1 MIRRPPRSTR
11 TDTLV
16 PDTTLFRSVDEGR
29 DHELLAAVG
38 VLRQPVGAADQRRG
52 AQRGGH
58 HPHRRDRA
66 ERDGV
71 PDVLLRDLRVHRGGG
86 VRLVCQALS
95 AAGPLPELTGATT
108 RPATRKHLPMNL
120 SITLI
125 IVIATGIV
133 SWLAFN
139 NRQLLDRLILRSEEH
154 TYELQSLMRTSYAV

>member
-1 MIRRPPRSTR
+1 MFFCFKQKTAYEMRMS
-11 TDTLV
+11 DWSSDVCSSDL
-16 PDTTLFRSVDEGR
+16 
-29 DHELLAAVG
+29 
-38 VLRQPVGAADQRRG
+38 G

-139 NRQLLDRLILRSEEH
+139 NRQLLDRLILW
-154 TYELQSLMRTSYAV
+154 T